1 MPQTI
6 VGSGFIAKNLRSISS
21 HLQRKKAVIYASGI
35 SNSKTKNS
43 KDLRREINEILK
55 YIRKKKNNNIF
66 IYISTCSITDNNRN
80 KTPYVRNKIKIEK
93 LIKNNLKNYLIIRL
107 PEVAGK
113 NSNKKTITNFLK
125 DKIKN
130 KKKFVLWVNVKR
142 NILDI
147 NDVRKL
153 IKTTLSFKIK
163 NKIINIAN
171 TKFYKPIDIILIYEK
186 IFKKKA
192 FFDINKKKQEKWR
205 LDLNITKKIIK
216 KAKLNLNN
224 NYLNKVLRKNI

>member
-130 KKKFVLWVNVKR
+130 KKKICFMG
-142 NILDI
+142 
-147 NDVRKL
+147 
-153 IKTTLSFKIK
+153 
-163 NKIINIAN
+163 
-171 TKFYKPIDIILIYEK
+171 
-186 IFKKKA
+186 
-192 FFDINKKKQEKWR
+192 
-205 LDLNITKKIIK
+205 
-216 KAKLNLNN
+216 
-224 NYLNKVLRKNI
+224 